1 MKLPCLS
8 STQMMKLT
16 WGNRRWTTL
25 LVFDRSLFF
34 QSLLAVLVIKDII
47 YLKHLVLLPTTEFQ
61 IERCKPRQQ
70 IIKQVLSSLCHRRT
84 STEQPMETVKPC
96 SKCHRR
102 YLSQDL
108 SHSRTWRDSLLYK
121 KRKRISLITM
131 STKLIQ
137 MTAWA
142 PSTEEK
148 EYRILETMSL
158 MELSTDENQSLLM

>member
-1 MKLPCLS
+1 M
-8 STQMMKLT
+8 TLT
-16 WGNRRWTTL
+16 WGNRRICSNLNKIRCLTL
-25 LVFDRSLFF
+25 LAFDRSLF
-34 QSLLAVLVIKDII
+34 LAILVTKDTI
-47 YLKHLVLLPTTEFQ
+47 YLKHPVLFPTTEFQ
-61 IERCKPRQQ
+61 IERCKPRQ
-70 IIKQVLSSLCHRRT
+70 QVLSSLCHRRT

-96 SKCHRR
+96 SKCHHR

-131 STKLIQ
+131 STKSIQ

-142 PSTEEK
+142 LSTEEK

-158 MELSTDENQSLLM
+158 MELSTDENQLLLM